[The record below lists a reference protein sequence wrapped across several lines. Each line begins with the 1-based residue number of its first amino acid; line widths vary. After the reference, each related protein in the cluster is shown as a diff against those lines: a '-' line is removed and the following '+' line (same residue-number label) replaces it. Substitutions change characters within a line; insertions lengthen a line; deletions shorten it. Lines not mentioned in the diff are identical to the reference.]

1 MALPELMLAEAPSLD
16 GVTRRIWVRGHDHV
30 HQVKKRNAVEI
41 NTAPALSPNSTW
53 AAQNFGL
60 ADREAMLICVDPTA
74 NFVDKF
80 TVRVPPQ
87 AEAGAQGALSID
99 I

>member
-1 MALPELMLAEAPSLD
+1 
-16 GVTRRIWVRGHDHV
+16 
-30 HQVKKRNAVEI
+30 
-41 NTAPALSPNSTW
+41 
-53 AAQNFGL
+53 
-60 ADREAMLICVDPTA
+60 MLICVDPTA

-87 AEAGAQGALSID
+87 TEAGAQGALSID